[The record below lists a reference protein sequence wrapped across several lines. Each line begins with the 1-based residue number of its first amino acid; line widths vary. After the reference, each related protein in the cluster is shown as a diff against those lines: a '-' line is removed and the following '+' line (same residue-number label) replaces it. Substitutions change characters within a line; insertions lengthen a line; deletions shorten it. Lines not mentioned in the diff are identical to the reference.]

1 MAIMVVI
8 IHHGIVWRAPKSS
21 WNGIYDL
28 VTNLMGGGI
37 CQVAVPAFFLIS
49 GWLFFANLSE
59 WNWKIW
65 EGKVLRRVRSL
76 LVPYLLWNIIK
87 VVLSSVWSTKCFD
100 IVLNL
105 QYISNIG
112 LKGIFWMPADFPL
125 WFIRDLIL
133 CVIISPLIWYAI
145 KKAKQW
151 FIILLLVFYV
161 FSLPPFQDHLSG
173 VAVPLFAFGGWV
185 RIFRNDGLII
195 RMDNKVLIPIWII
208 LLLLHTCTK
217 GVEGMEYLST
227 IFLRL
232 MKLSSV
238 LVVFSIISDVNNPKV
253 GKSLKNMGQCSFW
266 LFAVHTVLL
275 RDLSFLIVWKLLPM
289 DNTYIATIA
298 YFIAITIT
306 LTLCFAT
313 YYTFRKIFPRT
324 VNVLCGR

>member
-1 MAIMVVI
+1 M
-8 IHHGIVWRAPKSS
+8 
-21 WNGIYDL
+21 D
-28 VTNLMGGGI
+28 T
-37 CQVAVPAFFLIS
+37 
-49 GWLFFANLSE
+49 
-59 WNWKIW
+59 
-65 EGKVLRRVRSL
+65 
-76 LVPYLLWNIIK
+76 
-87 VVLSSVWSTKCFD
+87 
-100 IVLNL
+100 
-105 QYISNIG
+105 ISNIG
-112 LKGIFWMPADFPL
+112 LKEIFWTPADFPL

-133 CVIISPLIWYAI
+133 CVIMSPLIWYAI

-195 RMDNKVLIPIWII
+195 RMDNKVLISIWIT
-208 LLLLHTCTK
+208 LLLLHTCTT
-217 GVEGMEYLST
+217 GVDSMEYLST

-238 LVVFSIISDVNNPKV
+238 LVAFSIISDVNNSKV
-253 GKSLKNMGQCSFW
+253 VKWLKEMEQCSFW
-266 LFAVHTVLL
+266 LFAAHTVLL
-275 RDLSFLIVWKLLPM
+275 RNLSFLIVWKLLPM